1 MHKSLYAAIAVF
13 KRIKL
18 QYCVEPKQRQVQEHI
33 TSHPVVLCPV
43 AHDKRRDLKV
53 FQSMQILSLC
63 WGERTLHNLSSFSTR
78 QMLVLT
84 SSNSHRPL
92 SPLQTHCFVTL
103 CTWGLLTAQ
112 HKGIGEKE
120 NENALQEQC
129 PFIQRD

>member
-1 MHKSLYAAIAVF
+1 MYFENGKNYKWLKALSKRITAGGIMHKSLYAAIAVF

-33 TSHPVVLCPV
+33 TLHPGVLCPV

-78 QMLVLT
+78 
-84 SSNSHRPL
+84 
-92 SPLQTHCFVTL
+92 
-103 CTWGLLTAQ
+103 
-112 HKGIGEKE
+112 
-120 NENALQEQC
+120 
-129 PFIQRD
+129 